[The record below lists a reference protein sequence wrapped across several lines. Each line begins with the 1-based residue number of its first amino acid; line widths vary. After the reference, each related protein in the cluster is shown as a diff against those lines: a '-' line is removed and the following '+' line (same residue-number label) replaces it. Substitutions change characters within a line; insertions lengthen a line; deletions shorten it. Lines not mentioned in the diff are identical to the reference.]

1 MRKLR
6 FAGLLLSVAV
16 LAPVPSRAQDWRGRG
31 RIDGWVRNEKGEP
44 VPDAAVQ
51 MTREKDSTGPKAK
64 TNKSGYWAI
73 MGIAGG
79 AWNMDVSAAGFQT
92 RKMSMSLSEAARTPP
107 VDVQLQAASG
117 TAPSAGVAAGSG
129 ADAKNA
135 GEELRK
141 AIEKGNELLG
151 QKQFAT
157 ARAEYEKALAGV
169 PDNPAILKGIAQT
182 YHGERN
188 TAKTIE
194 TLRRVAA
201 LDPADTEARVLL
213 ASLLLESGQLDEG
226 QKTLDQL
233 PPGAVKDPAVYLN
246 LGILLMNKNN
256 PAQAQTFFTRAIETD
271 PAQADA
277 YYYRGL
283 SYMNAKKN
291 AEAKADFKKYLELSP
306 QGPEAKEVREILQ
319 ALK

>member
-1 MRKLR
+1 MRRLR
-6 FAGLLLSVAV
+6 IAGLLLALLVS
-16 LAPVPSRAQDWRGRG
+16 APAASRAQDWRGRG
-31 RIDGWVRNEKGEP
+31 RLDGWVKNEKGEP
-44 VPDAAVQ
+44 IADAVVQ
-51 MTREKDSTGPKAK
+51 MMREKDAAGPKSK
-64 TNKSGYWAI
+64 TNKAGYWAV

-79 AWNMDVSAAGFQT
+79 AWNMDISAPGYQT
-92 RKMSMSLSEAARTPP
+92 RKMSMSISEASRTPP
-107 VDVQLQAASG
+107 LEIQLQAA
-117 TAPSAGVAAGSG
+117 APAAPGSGVAPGGGEA
-129 ADAKNA
+129 AKNA

-151 QKQFAT
+151 QKQFAA

-169 PDNPAILKGIAQT
+169 PDNTAILKGIAQT
-182 YHGERN
+182 YHGEAN
-188 TAKTIE
+188 NPKTIE
-194 TLRRVAA
+194 TLRRVVEV
-201 LDPADTEARVLL
+201 DPADTEARVLL
-213 ASLLLESGQLDEG
+213 ASLLLEGGQLDEG
-226 QKTLDQL
+226 QKLLDQL

-256 PAQAQTFFTRAIETD
+256 PAKAQTFFTRAIEID

-291 AEAKADFKKYLELSP
+291 AEAKADFKKYLELNP